1 MSREFHD
8 SQKPTDLGRETTDLD
23 ETYLDREGFLPR
35 EEEEEAE
42 KATKRN
48 PGQGCRKGEI
58 GGRKEEERRGGEHL
72 SPSFGITGE
81 GHNDDQKRTE
91 EVVCFSLSLDHDL
104 LIFFRGGFFIGHV

>member
-42 KATKRN
+42 KQPR
-48 PGQGCRKGEI
+48 GIQDRDV
-58 GGRKEEERRGGEHL
+58 GREKSEEEKRRNGEEANIFHPL
-72 SPSFGITGE
+72 LGLPERDTTTTRSGQRKSF
-81 GHNDDQKRTE
+81 
-91 EVVCFSLSLDHDL
+91 VSLSLS
-104 LIFFRGGFFIGHV
+104 ITTY